1 MSVCQSPV
9 ATQRVLQG
17 GKQKAHTKTW
27 KNEHD
32 EKRIQ
37 TLIKHEINN

>member
-1 MSVCQSPV
+1 MSTCQKPV

-17 GKQKAHTKTW
+17 GKPKANPKTW

-32 EKRIQ
+32 KKRIK
-37 TLIKHEINN
+37 TLSKYEINN